1 RQLGADQAEGA
12 AAGRHH
18 RLGPPGRGHRN
29 HQAGA
34 RAGGHAVRRL
44 RRVRRAAHSGLRQ
57 DAGRPGRERPRVEPV
72 DGHCQG
78 PGQVLRHREA
88 VQRRHPGQVRPPT
101 RLPRCRG
108 DGGLPRARARCRE
121 GRLDGAGQGQGCARR
136 PGHRVVLRADQVR
149 PDRQERVQADVGD
162 PDPGRQGRHRVADGG
177 RGVQVR
183 LARRQAVTALAQATL
198 YGLLQGGLL
207 ALVAVGFSLV
217 WGVMNIINVA
227 QGAFVILGAYVAW
240 ELNSALGLDPFL
252 GMFGAAA
259 VLFVL
264 GYVVQ
269 RGLINLIVNA
279 PIYLTLLLTFGL
291 DLMLVQGMNIAF
303 TADFRSIP
311 TSYAGN
317 SIALG
322 DVRVPLGRLLAF
334 AVAVAVT
341 LLLVAMV
348 NRTRTGLS
356 IMATG
361 MDRGAARLMGIRAR
375 HVYALTFGLSAA
387 LAGMAGAMV
396 GTVGTFNPAAAG

>member
-1 RQLGADQAEGA
+1 
-12 AAGRHH
+12 
-18 RLGPPGRGHRN
+18 
-29 HQAGA
+29 
-34 RAGGHAVRRL
+34 
-44 RRVRRAAHSGLRQ
+44 
-57 DAGRPGRERPRVEPV
+57 
-72 DGHCQG
+72 
-78 PGQVLRHREA
+78 
-88 VQRRHPGQVRPPT
+88 
-101 RLPRCRG
+101 
-108 DGGLPRARARCRE
+108 
-121 GRLDGAGQGQGCARR
+121 
-136 PGHRVVLRADQVR
+136 
-149 PDRQERVQADVGD
+149 
-162 PDPGRQGRHRVADGG
+162 
-177 RGVQVR
+177 
-183 LARRQAVTALAQATL
+183 VTALAQATL

-240 ELNSALGLDPFL
+240 ELKAALGLDPFL

-264 GYVVQ
+264 GYAVQ

-311 TSYAGN
+311 TSYAGK

-396 GTVGTFNPAAAG
+396 GTVGTFNPAAAGGYTLLSFVVAVLGGLGNMYGALVGGLVIGLVEAWAGQYLSGTWVNAFAFLALIVVLVLRPSGLVGRAFYASRVEV